1 MKTNTQRVAGLLWL
15 GSLCFWQPSLA
26 QERTHPMAHKADR
39 QRTSVAA
46 KAPQAAVI
54 RGAQHDNA
62 PGAKSGRKAANPFA
76 THLPAGRL
84 TLRNDVPGLQ
94 VKRSAHSDLPIFIS
108 GAVSEARLSSPNG
121 RLDLQKAAV
130 SYLNGVKDV
139 LRVRQPE
146 AEFSVHRTEIDDPG
160 QLHIRMKQSY
170 RGVEVYGSEIILH
183 AKSNQIQSLNG
194 RYFPTPGLA
203 NVKPALSA
211 EGAVAAAT
219 GNLRGKA
226 AFAALSAEQ
235 KTLLGYEK
243 PESKLVIYHVNDDP
257 NNARLTWH
265 VTLRPN
271 FIDLWE
277 YFVDANT
284 GAVLHQYNHTCA
296 IDGARTA
303 TAKDL
308 SGATQTVHTYQMG
321 TGYYFMD
328 ASRPMFN
335 AAQTKLPENPVG
347 VLLTFDAR
355 NTSSKNFKA
364 YDIVNTNN
372 VWNNPTAVS
381 AHVNAGK
388 IYEYFRTVHGRNA
401 IDGQGGNIIS
411 FINVADEDG
420 SGLDNAYWNGKAMFY
435 GNGNVGFKPLA
446 GSMDVAGHEMSHGI
460 NDKTANLEYQGQA
473 GAMDESFA
481 DIFGAMN
488 DLEDWKIGE
497 DVVKTSVFPS
507 GALRDLSDPHN
518 GGSSLDDRGY
528 QPRTMAEM
536 YTGSEDNGGVHI
548 NSGIPNWAYYKFATA
563 IGTQKAQKV
572 YYKAIS
578 SYLSPKSQFIDL
590 RLAVV
595 QSATDLHGANSP
607 EVNAAKAA
615 FDAVGIYENGGGNGQ
630 DDPSDLPTNP
640 GQDFILLHDASANDS
655 DPNTWYVINTAGT
668 DLKSRSRTT
677 GINKPSVTD
686 KGDFAYYVTAE
697 HKLRAVSLTGAA
709 SESTVHD
716 QPIWDNVA
724 ISKDG
729 NRLAAVSIAADTSI
743 YVYDFESEEW
753 AKFVLYNP
761 TNTEGITSG
770 DVQFADALEWDYT
783 GQYLLYDAYNTI
795 SKDGTSEAIDYWDVG
810 LIKVWDNKTG
820 KFGDGTVEKIFAGL
834 PENVS
839 VGNPSFSK
847 NSPFIVAFD
856 RFDAAKNEHSLI
868 GADLEKG
875 RVGTIATDIKTFGYP
890 SYSKADD
897 KMAYTTISAAGD
909 TVINVLTLK
918 ADKISATTAAPTTIV
933 KEGKWA
939 VWYVQGERKV
949 LSSAKDITDFRFG
962 SVTPAANGTINGSA
976 ITVTVPP
983 TADLKSLIA
992 TFKHSADATVKVGSK
1007 EQVSGAT
1014 KNDFTNPVTYTV
1026 TAQDGTTKSYTVT
1039 VTKAVNTAV
1048 EDKNN
1053 ISGKL
1058 TVFPNPTAGPIR
1070 VRLDE
1075 YAHKVAT
1082 VELMNAAGAVLHGQQ
1097 VQPQALEAG
1106 FTLDTNGLPA
1116 GMYYLR
1122 LTIGEKIAYKKV
1134 VVQ

>member
-15 GSLCFWQPSLA
+15 GSLCLWQPALA
-26 QERTHPMAHKADR
+26 QERTHPMAYKADR
-39 QRTSVAA
+39 QSTSVAA
-46 KAPQAAVI
+46 RAPKAAVI
-54 RGAQHDNA
+54 RGAEQANA
-62 PGAKSGRKAANPFA
+62 LTHKAARRAALPFA
-76 THLPAGRL
+76 TNLPAGRL
-84 TLRNDVPGLQ
+84 QFGSDIPGLE
-94 VKRSAHSDLPIFIS
+94 VKRSVRTDLPIFIS
-108 GAVSEARLSSPNG
+108 GTVPGAGLSSANG
-121 RLDLQKAAV
+121 RVDLQKAAV
-130 SYLNGVKDV
+130 SYLDGVKDV
-139 LRVRQPE
+139 LRIREPE
-146 AEFSVHRTEIDDPG
+146 AEFTVHRTDIDDPG

-183 AKSNQIQSLNG
+183 AKSNQVQSLNG
-194 RYFPTPGLA
+194 RYFPTPQLA
-203 NVKPALSA
+203 DVRPALSA
-211 EGAVAAAT
+211 DGAAAAAAT
-219 GNLRGKA
+219 HLRGKA
-226 AFAALSAEQ
+226 AFAALSPEQ
-235 KTLLGYEK
+235 KRLLDYEK
-243 PESKLVIYHVNDDP
+243 PEAKLVIYHLNDDP
-257 NNARLTWH
+257 NHARLTWH

-308 SGATQTVHTYQMG
+308 NGANQTVHTYQSG
-321 TGYYFMD
+321 DGYYFMD
-328 ASRPMFN
+328 ASRPMFK
-335 AAQTKLPENPVG
+335 AAQSKFPEEPVG
-347 VLLTFDAR
+347 VVWTMDAR
-355 NTSSKNFKA
+355 NTSSKNFTA
-364 YDIVNTNN
+364 YHIATTNN
-372 VWNNPTAVS
+372 VWNNPAAVS
-381 AHVNAGK
+381 AHANAGK
-388 IYEYFRTVHGRNA
+388 TYEYFRNMHGRNA
-401 IDGQGGNIIS
+401 IDDLGGNIIS
-411 FINVADEDG
+411 FINVADQDG

-446 GSMDVAGHEMSHGI
+446 GSMDVAGHEMSHGVV
-460 NDKTANLEYQGQA
+460 DKTANLEYQGQS

-488 DLEDWKIGE
+488 DPEDWKIGE
-497 DVVKTSVFPS
+497 DVVKTSMFPS

-518 GGSSLDDRGY
+518 GGHSLDDNGY
-528 QPRTMAEM
+528 QPRTMAEL
-536 YTGSEDNGGVHI
+536 YTGTEDNGGVHI
-548 NSGIPNWAYYKFATA
+548 NSGIPNWAYYKFATTV
-563 IGTQKAQKV
+563 GNQKAQKV
-572 YYKAIS
+572 YYKALS

-595 QSATDLHGANSP
+595 QAATDLHGANSP

-615 FDAVGIYENGGGNGQ
+615 FDAVGIYENGGGQ
-630 DDPSDLPTNP
+630 EDPSDLPTNP
-640 GQDFILLHDASANDS
+640 GQDYILLHDASANDS

-668 DLKSRSRTT
+668 DLKPRSRTT

-709 SESTVHD
+709 TESEVHN

-729 NRLAAVSIAADTSI
+729 NRLAAVSIEADTSI
-743 YVYDFESEEW
+743 YVYDFEREEW

-761 TNTEGITSG
+761 TNSEGVSSG

-795 SKDGTSEAIDYWDVG
+795 SKGGTSQSIDYWDVG
-810 LIKVWDNKTG
+810 LIKVWDNKTKG
-820 KFGDGTVEKIFAGL
+820 FGDGTVEKIFTGL
-834 PENVS
+834 PENIS

-856 RFDAAKNEHSLI
+856 RYDGAKDEYSII

-875 RVGTIATDIKTFGYP
+875 RVGTIATDIKTLGYP
-890 SYSKADD
+890 TYSKADD
-897 KMAYTTISAAGD
+897 KMAYTTLSAAGD
-909 TVINVLTLK
+909 TVINVLALK
-918 ADKISATTAAPTTIV
+918 ADKINATSAAPTTIV
-933 KEGKWA
+933 REGKWA

-949 LSSAKDITDFRFG
+949 LSSAKDITAFRFG
-962 SVTPAANGTINGSA
+962 GVTPAAVATINGTA
-976 ITVTVPP
+976 IAVTVPP
-983 TADLKSLIA
+983 ATDLKTLIA
-992 TFKHSADATVKVGSK
+992 TFTHSAEATVKVGAK
-1007 EQVSGAT
+1007 TQVSGAT
-1014 KNDFTNPVTYTV
+1014 TNDFTRPVTYTV

-1039 VTKAVNTAV
+1039 VTTGVSTAV

-1058 TVFPNPTAGPIR
+1058 TVFPNPTNGPLR

-1075 YAHKVAT
+1075 YAHKLAT
-1082 VELMNAAGAVLHGQQ
+1082 VELVNAAGAVLHRQQ
-1097 VQPQALEAG
+1097 VQPQSLSGLTLETA
-1106 FTLDTNGLPA
+1106 GLPA
-1116 GMYYLR
+1116 GMYTLR
-1122 LTIGEKIAYKKV
+1122 LTVGEKIAYKKV

>member
-1 MKTNTQRVAGLLWL
+1 ALR
-15 GSLCFWQPSLA
+15 
-26 QERTHPMAHKADR
+26 
-39 QRTSVAA
+39 A
-46 KAPQAAVI
+46 KA
-54 RGAQHDNA
+54 
-62 PGAKSGRKAANPFA
+62 GRKVASPFA
-76 THLPAGRL
+76 TNLPAGRL
-84 TLRNDVPGLQ
+84 KLQQDIPGLQ
-94 VKRSAHSDLPIFIS
+94 VKRSARTDLPIFIS
-108 GAVSEARLSSPNG
+108 GAAAQAPLSSANG
-121 RLDLQKAAV
+121 RVDVQKAAL

-139 LRVRQPE
+139 LRIQQPE
-146 AEFSVHRTEIDDPG
+146 AEFSVRHTQIDDPG
-160 QLHIRMKQSY
+160 QVHIRMKQSY
-170 RGVEVYGSEIILH
+170 RGVEVYGSEVILH
-183 AKSNQIQSLNG
+183 AKSNVIGSLNG
-194 RYFPTPGLA
+194 RYFPTPQLA
-203 NVKPALSA
+203 DVKPALSA
-211 EGAVAAAT
+211 DQAVAAAT

-226 AFAALSAEQ
+226 LFTNLSAEQ
-235 KTLLGYEK
+235 KRLLEYEK

-257 NNARLTWH
+257 SNARLTWH

-308 SGATQTVHTYQMG
+308 NGVTQTVNTYQMG
-321 TGYYFMD
+321 DGYYFMD

-355 NTSSKNFKA
+355 NTSSKDFKA
-364 YDIVNTNN
+364 YDITSTNN

-381 AHVNAGK
+381 AHVNGGK
-388 IYEYFRTVHGRNA
+388 TYEYFRTVHGRNA

-420 SGLDNAYWNGKAMFY
+420 AGLDNAYWNGKAMFY
-435 GNGNVGFKPLA
+435 GNGDVGFKPLA
-446 GSMDVAGHEMSHGI
+446 GSMDVAGHEMSHGL
-460 NDKTANLEYQGQA
+460 NDKTANLEYQGQS

-497 DVVKTSVFPS
+497 DVVKTSVFRS

-518 GGSSLDDRGY
+518 GGSSLSDRGY

-563 IGTQKAQKV
+563 IGTDKAQKV
-572 YYKAIS
+572 YYKAMA

-595 QSATDLHGANSP
+595 QAATDLHGANSA

-615 FDAVGIYENGGGNGQ
+615 FDAVGIYENGGGQ
-630 DDPSDLPTNP
+630 PDDPSDLPTNP
-640 GQDFILLHDASANDS
+640 GQDFIMLHDASANDS
-655 DPNTWYVINTAGT
+655 DPNTWYVISPTGT
-668 DLKSRSRTT
+668 NLVPRSKTT

-709 SESTVHD
+709 TESTVHD

-729 NRLAAVSIAADTSI
+729 NRLAAVSIDADTSI
-743 YVYDFESEEW
+743 YVYDFDSEKW

-761 TNTEGITSG
+761 TNTEGVTSG
-770 DVQFADALEWDYT
+770 DVRFADALEWDYT
-783 GQYLLYDAYNTI
+783 GQYLIYDAFNTI
-795 SKDGTSEAIDYWDVG
+795 QKGNTSDAIDYWDVG
-810 LIKVWDNKTG
+810 IIKVWDSKTN

-856 RFDAAKNEHSLI
+856 RYDGAKNE
-868 GADLEKG
+868 
-875 RVGTIATDIKTFGYP
+875 
-890 SYSKADD
+890 YS
-897 KMAYTTISAAGD
+897 
-909 TVINVLTLK
+909 
-918 ADKISATTAAPTTIV
+918 
-933 KEGKWA
+933 
-939 VWYVQGERKV
+939 
-949 LSSAKDITDFRFG
+949 
-962 SVTPAANGTINGSA
+962 
-976 ITVTVPP
+976 
-983 TADLKSLIA
+983 
-992 TFKHSADATVKVGSK
+992 
-1007 EQVSGAT
+1007 
-1014 KNDFTNPVTYTV
+1014 
-1026 TAQDGTTKSYTVT
+1026 
-1039 VTKAVNTAV
+1039 
-1048 EDKNN
+1048 
-1053 ISGKL
+1053 
-1058 TVFPNPTAGPIR
+1058 
-1070 VRLDE
+1070 
-1075 YAHKVAT
+1075 
-1082 VELMNAAGAVLHGQQ
+1082 
-1097 VQPQALEAG
+1097 
-1106 FTLDTNGLPA
+1106 
-1116 GMYYLR
+1116 
-1122 LTIGEKIAYKKV
+1122 
-1134 VVQ
+1134 